1 MKSLLRT
8 LHKLLKRIASRSEAL
23 YLEGKRINIRK
34 LPQCDRGRSIMLGG
48 QSAICGREGALT
60 RRRISLLKS
69 AQFDQKHTR
78 AFRIQTVFIS
88 RVWNKVRFQDWES
101 FRFDNEPNSLLLKCM
116 LQVIHPGKTLTEVVQ
131 SYSGTRS
138 RVVGRSRL

>member
-1 MKSLLRT
+1 
-8 LHKLLKRIASRSEAL
+8 
-23 YLEGKRINIRK
+23 
-34 LPQCDRGRSIMLGG
+34 MLGG

-88 RVWNKVRFQDWES
+88 RVWNKVRFQD
-101 FRFDNEPNSLLLKCM
+101 
-116 LQVIHPGKTLTEVVQ
+116 
-131 SYSGTRS
+131 
-138 RVVGRSRL
+138 